1 MDFALIVAL
10 KTAYEA
16 EKEGMRSYLHFA
28 KQTNV
33 AGGKDM
39 FIQLALDEVD
49 HMELIQNFMESM
61 LKGETFTTAEVPA
74 GRLSKI
80 APDLQDASLQKI
92 EASSVSDEQALKVAM
107 EQELKAKEFYLDE
120 AGKAESPVV
129 KELFEKLA
137 AVEQKHYDILQAE
150 LSFMQKDGFW
160 FDAMEFSLE
169 K

>member
-1 MDFALIVAL
+1 MNFELIGAL

-16 EKEGMRSYLHFA
+16 EKEGMRTYLKFA
-28 KQTNV
+28 KGTKV

-49 HMELIQNFMESM
+49 HMEMIQGFMEKT
-61 LKGETFTTAEVPA
+61 LKGETFTPVEVHP

-80 APDLQDASLQKI
+80 MPDLDDASRQKI
-92 EASSVSDEQALKVAM
+92 DKADVSDEQALKVGM
-107 EQELKAKEFYLDE
+107 EQEVKARDFYLAE
-120 AGKAESPVV
+120 AEKAEDPVV
-129 KELFEKLA
+129 KDFFKKLA
-137 AVEQKHYDILQAE
+137 GVEQKHFDILQAE

>member
-1 MDFALIVAL
+1 MNFELIAAF

-16 EKEGMRSYLHFA
+16 EKEGMRNYLKFA
-28 KQTNV
+28 KDTKV

-49 HMELIQNFMESM
+49 HMEVIQEYMEQT
-61 LKGETFTTAEVPA
+61 LKGQTFTPVEVPP

-80 APDLQDASLQKI
+80 MPDLDDASRQPTEKGT
-92 EASSVSDEQALKVAM
+92 VSDEQALKVGM
-107 EQELKAKEFYLDE
+107 EQEMKAKEFYLAE
-120 AGKAESPVV
+120 AAKAEDANV
-129 KELFEKLA
+129 KSLFETLA
-137 AVEQKHYDILQAE
+137 AVEQKHYDILSAE